1 MSKIFKFNENEEQ
14 EILLSPIQELK
25 SNKSNN
31 SSNKGS
37 NKKFCSSKNLPKV
50 NLSFKDSDKSLEKEE
65 SKGINIKPK
74 FVRKKEKIHTL
85 KMPRLSFSTIEKIIK
100 RKRSK
105 ANKTRK
111 RTVKKKKM
119 EISKNKENEEGG
131 IKEEEPEKDEF
142 EDKEI
147 KTKLELIFDKKF
159 SPTET
164 MLCYCKGQIYIS
176 YDNFSGFDF
185 TGLEGILCIII
196 NRVFSNLY
204 LQMYDIMDFKK
215 QFEIELY
222 TNISLNKGYE
232 IMSEKFHTIEFPTFC
247 IGINFYTKK
256 KAEEI
261 KNIILNYS
269 KALNS
274 SLFYMYDTKNH
285 DSFQIKKKFDFISN
299 PRNFINKDN
308 NDDNRNI
315 INETNTKQK
324 INNINSNSKIKDS
337 INENNNTYFNKIF
350 DKPLK
355 KLNYKISSD
364 EQMLS
369 FGIDAESNEL
379 IFETSKGA
387 NRFLEQ
393 NNIEIS
399 IINEEYEKMKE
410 KIKLKLK
417 NNKAETRKTK
427 KSFQEDL
434 KNKENKEKIIDI
446 LNQIEGL
453 QPKDKNIF
461 NLEEEEKQKLNNKI
475 KKFNLTKRLAINQ
488 KLEINSSPDNMI
500 FYEDYSNGSEDDEE
514 GEDLEEYE
522 EGEEL
527 EDDNIPLAQVNR
539 GVNRIAKIPSG
550 KSNNLNIKTNNNINN
565 NKNNLNLLFGRKLSA
580 IKQDNENSSEVS
592 SNKKNE
598 INDNNNISSSKENIS
613 KDKKENISDDNNKQ
627 NNEGNAII

>member
-37 NKKFCSSKNLPKV
+37 NKKFGSSKNLPKV

-131 IKEEEPEKDEF
+131 LKEEEPEKDEF

-453 QPKDKNIF
+453 QTKDKNLF

-488 KLEINSSPDNMI
+488 KLEINSSPDNMV
-500 FYEDYSNGSEDDEE
+500 FYEDYSNESEEDEE
-514 GEDLEEYE
+514 GEDIEEE

-527 EDDNIPLAQVNR
+527 DDEDIPLAQLTKDVDK
-539 GVNRIAKIPSG
+539 IKKIPFG
-550 KSNNLNIKTNNNINN
+550 KHNNLDIKNNNNLNNTNNKVNVILKRLSTIKEKRKNSSDVSSNSKNENNDN
-565 NKNNLNLLFGRKLSA
+565 NKNSLNFES
-580 IKQDNENSSEVS
+580 EN
-592 SNKKNE
+592 
-598 INDNNNISSSKENIS
+598 
-613 KDKKENISDDNNKQ
+613 DDNNE
-627 NNEGNAII
+627 NNIDDKNNKINE

>member
-37 NKKFCSSKNLPKV
+37 NKKFGSSKNLPKV

-119 EISKNKENEEGG
+119 EISKNKENEEEG

-274 SLFYMYDTKNH
+274 SLFYMYDSKNH

-453 QPKDKNIF
+453 QTKDKNLF

-488 KLEINSSPDNMI
+488 KLEINSSPDNMV
-500 FYEDYSNGSEDDEE
+500 FYEDYSNESEEDEE
-514 GEDLEEYE
+514 GEDIEEE

-527 EDDNIPLAQVNR
+527 DDEDIPLAQLTKDVDK
-539 GVNRIAKIPSG
+539 IKKIPFG
-550 KSNNLNIKTNNNINN
+550 KHNNLDIKNNNNLNNTNNKVNVILKRLSTIKEKRKNSSDVSSNSKNENNDN
-565 NKNNLNLLFGRKLSA
+565 NKNSLNFES
-580 IKQDNENSSEVS
+580 ENDDKSE
-592 SNKKNE
+592 
-598 INDNNNISSSKENIS
+598 NNIE
-613 KDKKENISDDNNKQ
+613 DKNNKI
-627 NNEGNAII
+627 NE

>member
-37 NKKFCSSKNLPKV
+37 NKKFGSSKNLPKV

-324 INNINSNSKIKDS
+324 INKINSNSKIKDS

-453 QPKDKNIF
+453 QTKDKNLF

-488 KLEINSSPDNMI
+488 KLEINSSPDNMV
-500 FYEDYSNGSEDDEE
+500 FYEDYSNESEEDEE
-514 GEDLEEYE
+514 GEDIEEE

-527 EDDNIPLAQVNR
+527 DDEDIPLAQLTKDVDK
-539 GVNRIAKIPSG
+539 IKKIPFG
-550 KSNNLNIKTNNNINN
+550 KHNNLDIKNNNNLNNTNNKVNVILKRLSTIKEKRKNSSDVSSNSKNENNDN
-565 NKNNLNLLFGRKLSA
+565 NKNSLNFES
-580 IKQDNENSSEVS
+580 ENDD
-592 SNKKNE
+592 
-598 INDNNNISSSKENIS
+598 INILKIF
-613 KDKKENISDDNNKQ
+613 
-627 NNEGNAII
+627 

>member
-37 NKKFCSSKNLPKV
+37 NKKFGSSKNLPKV

-119 EISKNKENEEGG
+119 EISKNKENEEEG

-247 IGINFYTKK
+247 IGINFYAKK

-315 INETNTKQK
+315 INETNTKHK
-324 INNINSNSKIKDS
+324 INKINSNSKIKDS

-453 QPKDKNIF
+453 QTKDKNLF

-488 KLEINSSPDNMI
+488 KLEINSSPDNMV
-500 FYEDYSNGSEDDEE
+500 FYEDYSNESEEDEE
-514 GEDLEEYE
+514 GEDIEEE

-527 EDDNIPLAQVNR
+527 DDEDIPLAQLTKDVDK
-539 GVNRIAKIPSG
+539 IKKIPFG
-550 KSNNLNIKTNNNINN
+550 KHNNLDIKNNNNLNNTNNKVNVILKRLSTIKEKRKNSSDVSSNSKNENNDN
-565 NKNNLNLLFGRKLSA
+565 NKNSLNFES
-580 IKQDNENSSEVS
+580 EN
-592 SNKKNE
+592 
-598 INDNNNISSSKENIS
+598 
-613 KDKKENISDDNNKQ
+613 DDNNE
-627 NNEGNAII
+627 NNIDDKNNKINE

>member
-37 NKKFCSSKNLPKV
+37 NKKFGSSKNLPKV

-274 SLFYMYDTKNH
+274 SLFYMYDSKNH

-324 INNINSNSKIKDS
+324 INKINSNSKIKDS

-453 QPKDKNIF
+453 QTKDKNLF

-488 KLEINSSPDNMI
+488 KLEINSSPDNMV
-500 FYEDYSNGSEDDEE
+500 FYEDYSNESEEDEE
-514 GEDLEEYE
+514 GEDIEEE

-527 EDDNIPLAQVNR
+527 DDEDIPLAQLTKDVDK
-539 GVNRIAKIPSG
+539 IKKIPFG
-550 KSNNLNIKTNNNINN
+550 KHNNLDIKNNNNLNNTNNKVNVILKRLSTIKEKRKNSSDVSSNSKNENNDN
-565 NKNNLNLLFGRKLSA
+565 NKNSLNFES
-580 IKQDNENSSEVS
+580 EN
-592 SNKKNE
+592 
-598 INDNNNISSSKENIS
+598 
-613 KDKKENISDDNNKQ
+613 DDNNE
-627 NNEGNAII
+627 NNIDDKNNKINE

>member
-37 NKKFCSSKNLPKV
+37 NKKFGSSKNLPKV

-324 INNINSNSKIKDS
+324 INKINSNSKIKDS

-387 NRFLEQ
+387 NRFLDQ

-453 QPKDKNIF
+453 QTKDKNLF

-488 KLEINSSPDNMI
+488 KLEINSSPDNMV
-500 FYEDYSNGSEDDEE
+500 FYEDYSNESEEDEE
-514 GEDLEEYE
+514 GEDIEEE

-527 EDDNIPLAQVNR
+527 DDEDIPLAQLTKDVDK
-539 GVNRIAKIPSG
+539 IKKIPFG
-550 KSNNLNIKTNNNINN
+550 KHNNLDIKNNNNLNNTNNKVNVILKRLSTIKEKRKNSSDVSSNSKNENNDN
-565 NKNNLNLLFGRKLSA
+565 NKNSLNFES
-580 IKQDNENSSEVS
+580 ENDDKSE
-592 SNKKNE
+592 
-598 INDNNNISSSKENIS
+598 NNIE
-613 KDKKENISDDNNKQ
+613 DKNNKI
-627 NNEGNAII
+627 NE

>member
-37 NKKFCSSKNLPKV
+37 NKKFGSSKNLPKV

-65 SKGINIKPK
+65 SKGINIKPR

-324 INNINSNSKIKDS
+324 INKINSNSKIKDS

-453 QPKDKNIF
+453 QTKDKNLF

-488 KLEINSSPDNMI
+488 KLEINSSPDNMV
-500 FYEDYSNGSEDDEE
+500 FYEDYSNESEEDEE
-514 GEDLEEYE
+514 GEDIEEE

-527 EDDNIPLAQVNR
+527 DDEDIPLAQLTKDVDK
-539 GVNRIAKIPSG
+539 IKKIPFG
-550 KSNNLNIKTNNNINN
+550 KHNNLDIKNNNNLNNTNNKVNVILKRLSTIKEKRKNSSDVSSNSKNENNDN
-565 NKNNLNLLFGRKLSA
+565 NKNSLNFES
-580 IKQDNENSSEVS
+580 ENDDKSE
-592 SNKKNE
+592 
-598 INDNNNISSSKENIS
+598 NNIE
-613 KDKKENISDDNNKQ
+613 DKNNKI
-627 NNEGNAII
+627 NE

>member
-37 NKKFCSSKNLPKV
+37 NKKFGSSKNLPKV

-337 INENNNTYFNKIF
+337 INEDNNTYFNKIF

-453 QPKDKNIF
+453 QTKDKNLF

-488 KLEINSSPDNMI
+488 QLEINSSPDNMV
-500 FYEDYSNGSEDDEE
+500 FYEDYSNESEEDEE
-514 GEDLEEYE
+514 GEDIEEE

-527 EDDNIPLAQVNR
+527 DDEDIPLAQLTKDVDK
-539 GVNRIAKIPSG
+539 IKKIPFG
-550 KSNNLNIKTNNNINN
+550 KHNNLDIKNNNNLNNTNNKVNVILKRLSTIKEKRKNSSDVSSNSKNENNDN
-565 NKNNLNLLFGRKLSA
+565 NKNSLNFES
-580 IKQDNENSSEVS
+580 ENDDKSE
-592 SNKKNE
+592 
-598 INDNNNISSSKENIS
+598 NNIE
-613 KDKKENISDDNNKQ
+613 DKNNKI
-627 NNEGNAII
+627 NE